1 MLNRPIPSTGEM
13 LPVIGLG
20 TWQTFDVGTDRA
32 ARVPLRAVLDE
43 FVVLGGALVDSSP
56 MYGTAEKVVGDLAAE
71 LYLRPKLFVA
81 TKVWTTGMRA
91 GIAQMHDSIAKLR
104 AAPIDLMQVHNLVDV
119 NTHLD
124 TLDEW
129 KRQKRVRYTGITHYA
144 KSAHAAVV
152 RVLESRAVDF
162 VQINYSVAEREAEQ
176 RVLPAARDSGV
187 AVITNRPFASGTLLH
202 RLAAKPVPSWAAEID
217 CDSWAQLLLKFV
229 ASHPD
234 VTCVIPATSNLAHL
248 RDNVR
253 AGEWRMPDAEMRE
266 RIAREALNSSH

>member
-1 MLNRPIPSTGEM
+1 M
-13 LPVIGLG
+13 
-20 TWQTFDVGTDRA
+20 
-32 ARVPLRAVLDE
+32 
-43 FVVLGGALVDSSP
+43 
-56 MYGTAEKVVGDLAAE
+56 
-71 LYLRPKLFVA
+71 
-81 TKVWTTGMRA
+81 
-91 GIAQMHDSIAKLR
+91 
-104 AAPIDLMQVHNLVDV
+104 
-119 NTHLD
+119 
-124 TLDEW
+124 
-129 KRQKRVRYTGITHYA
+129 RYTGITHYA

-176 RVLPAARDSGV
+176 RVLPAARDRGV
-187 AVITNRPFASGTLLH
+187 AVIINRPFASGTLLH

-253 AGEWRMPDAEMRE
+253 AGEWRMPDADMRE
-266 RIAREALNSSH
+266 RIAKEAIGA